1 MASKRGQT
9 KLKKWMNRL
18 KEAGSLRDP
27 ERVRLA
33 CEQWENDPD
42 LRRNALLDS
51 GPLGKAARLCN
62 PWLVNHLLEQG
73 RYPVTREVVI
83 EAFIADT
90 SKPSW
95 VRETEAVWKN
105 RQERKRL
112 DILTALVGHAP
123 GEDVVHCVRK
133 NLVKAWVSHPDR
145 AHLDRQLDLLL
156 SLQSSPDQPHA
167 FAEMEEEIAWK
178 ASNLAFGQD
187 TAPIEPGSRT
197 LLQWAWMCRRPDVL
211 QALLERGH
219 DPYHQDTGTGCPGWS
234 LMGAF
239 RGEVSRRFKEGDPA
253 DLTLAKLQ
261 AEMLDADRR
270 CWILPEWA
278 QLKACLK
285 NLSLQGH
292 LADATPS
299 SSTKKPR
306 M

>member
-9 KLKKWMNRL
+9 KLKKWMDRL
-18 KEAGSLRDP
+18 WEAGSRRDP

-33 CEQWENDPD
+33 CEQWENDSE
-42 LRRNALLDS
+42 LRKNALLDG

-73 RYPVTREVVI
+73 RYPVTRVVVI

-95 VRETEAVWKN
+95 VSEIEAVWKN
-105 RQERKRL
+105 RHERKRL
-112 DILTALVGHAP
+112 EILKALAAHAT
-123 GEDVVHCVRK
+123 EDDVVNCLRE
-133 NLVKAWVSHPDR
+133 NLVQTWVGNVGCP
-145 AHLDRQLDLLL
+145 HLESQLDLLL
-156 SLQSSPDQPHA
+156 SLQSAHEQPHA
-167 FAEMEEEIAWK
+167 FDQVEAKIAWEVF
-178 ASNLAFGQD
+178 NRAFGD
-187 TAPIEPGSRT
+187 PEPVEPGTRT

-211 QALLERGH
+211 QALVEKGH
-219 DPYHQDTGTGCPGWS
+219 DPFHQDTGTGCPGWS

-239 RGEVSRRFKEGDPA
+239 RGEVSRRFQEGDPA
-253 DLTLAKLQ
+253 DPILANLQ
-261 AEMLDADRR
+261 TEILDADRQ
-270 CWILPEWA
+270 CWSLPEWA

-285 NLSLQGH
+285 NLSLQTH
-292 LADATPS
+292 LADATTS